1 MAKDRID
8 RAELADKLIE
18 TATSAEDP
26 LRAMAEMVADFLM
39 EAEVTAKVGADPYER
54 SEDRSTYR
62 NGTRDRR
69 WDTRLG
75 TLSLKVPKLREGGY
89 VPSFI
94 EHRKRSEQ
102 ALVSVIQE
110 AVVRGVST
118 RKIEAVLKELGIAGV
133 SAGQVSQLCSALDE
147 KVRQFRERP
156 LGEIRYMWVD
166 ALYEKV
172 REDER
177 VESMAV
183 VIATGV
189 NLQGRR
195 EVLGLGLIPT
205 ESEEGW
211 TQFFKDLKERGLC
224 GVRLV
229 VSDAHS
235 GLKAAVRKVLKAEW
249 QRCKVHFYRNVLVHV
264 TKRSQAEVSE
274 AMKAIFVQRDRK
286 SAKTKADDVT
296 RQFQDRFAKA
306 MEIFEAGIDDV
317 LAYLHYPQPHRV
329 RLSSNNPI
337 ERLNLEIRRR
347 TRVVGIFPHRGAC
360 LRLIGM
366 LLVEIHE
373 DWLTDDKAYLT
384 FDDTPAEES
393 AAKVVPMAANQ

>member
-8 RAELADKLIE
+8 RDELASKLME
-18 TATSAEDP
+18 TAGEADDP
-26 LRAMAEMVADFLM
+26 LRAMAELITDFVM
-39 EAEVTAKVGADPYER
+39 EAEVAAKVGAAPHER
-54 SEDRSTYR
+54 SPERTTHR
-62 NGTRDRR
+62 NGHRERR

-75 TLSLKVPKLREGGY
+75 TLRLQVPKLREGGY

-102 ALVSVIQE
+102 ALISVIQE
-110 AVVRGVST
+110 AVVKGVST
-118 RKIEAVLKELGIAGV
+118 RKIEAVLEEFGIAGV

-156 LGEIRYMWVD
+156 LGEIRYVWVD

-172 REDER
+172 RVDDR

-183 VIATGV
+183 VIAKGV
-189 NLQGRR
+189 NLEGRR
-195 EVLGLGLIPT
+195 EVLGLDVLPA
-205 ESEEGW
+205 ESEESW
-211 TQFFKDLKERGLC
+211 TQFLKSLKERGLT

-235 GLKAAVRKVLKAEW
+235 GLKAAARKVLKAEW

-264 TKRSQAEVSE
+264 PKRSQAEVSE
-274 AMKAIFVQRDRK
+274 AMKAVFVQRDEK
-286 SAKTKADDVT
+286 SAKAKAAELV
-296 RQFQDRFAKA
+296 RQFQSRFAKA

-317 LAYLHYPQPHRV
+317 LSYLHYPQSHRV
-329 RLSSNNPI
+329 RISSTNPL

-347 TRVVGIFPHRGAC
+347 TRVVGIFPHVGSC

-366 LLVEIHE
+366 LLVEKHE

-384 FDDTPAEES
+384 FDDAPIEES
-393 AAKVVPMAANQ
+393 AAKVVSMAASQ

>member
-1 MAKDRID
+1 MAKDRIARD
-8 RAELADKLIE
+8 ELADKLVE

-26 LRAMAEMVADFLM
+26 LRAMAEMVADFVM
-39 EAEVTAKVGADPYER
+39 EAEVTAKVGAAPYER
-54 SEDRSTYR
+54 SDDRSTHR
-62 NGTRDRR
+62 NGSRDRR

-110 AVVRGVST
+110 AVVRAVST
-118 RKIEAVLKELGIAGV
+118 RKIEAVLGQLGIAGV

-156 LGEIRYMWVD
+156 LGEIRYVWVD

-195 EVLGLGLIPT
+195 EVLGLDVIPT

-211 TQFFKDLKERGLC
+211 TQFFKSLKERGLQ

-229 VSDAHS
+229 VSDAHG

-264 TKRSQAEVSE
+264 SKRSQAEVSE
-274 AMKAIFVQRDRK
+274 AMKAVFVQRDEK
-286 SAKTKADDVT
+286 SAKTKAADVV
-296 RQFQDRFAKA
+296 RQFQSRFAKA

-317 LAYLHYPQPHRV
+317 LAYLHYPQPHRT

-337 ERLNLEIRRR
+337 ERLNQEIRRR

-366 LLVEIHE
+366 VLVEIHE

-384 FDDTPAEES
+384 FDDAPIEES
-393 AAKVVPMAANQ
+393 ATKVVSMAAGQ